1 MENPLLVGLR
11 DLEQMDKV
19 LSSLQEIVESGTSVV
34 FSFSTSGRV
43 TVLLATAPTG
53 AKVTERCCDLDRSVN
68 QKPIAPS
75 SKVGGIG

>member
-53 AKVTERCCDLDRSVN
+53 AKLQSDAVTSIEALIKN
-68 QKPIAPS
+68 QSPQ
-75 SKVGGIG
+75 VVR

>member
-1 MENPLLVGLR
+1 MQNPLLVGLR
-11 DLEQMDKV
+11 DQDQMDKV

-43 TVLLATAPTG
+43 TVLLASAPIG
-53 AKVTERCCDLDRSVN
+53 AKVTKRCGPVDRSVN

-75 SKVGGIG
+75 SKEKEIR